1 MSIKIITKNKKLKAT
16 INSLENELRELKDK
30 LSTLEKNKRVDLD
43 CAKCHALKIENEKLK
58 DESTRLNKFEK
69 STHCLNEILSN
80 QKLSGDKLGLGFN
93 SFEASSSGT
102 KEIKFVKAQKKAYSD
117 GGPINMGVPLND
129 QAVPEI
135 NMGPPPA
142 TLGSEKIVSF
152 QKSILGPRPKH
163 IIVNKAKVPIVSD
176 NEVKQFYKPLS
187 KPGVAFSK
195 PNFRSKTPPLRRV
208 NNNYSRPKTPQPKIY
223 VGRQNQPHGFPIYL
237 GVDLKPDE
245 WIKDSGCSKHMM
257 GNRKLF
263 STYKA
268 YNGGNVIFG
277 SNLRGNII
285 GKGTISNDSLK
296 IDNVE
301 HVDNL
306 GFNLLSIGH
315 ICDNKCRV
323 TFSEHDSEITKN
335 GKVIGRGIRKKDLYI
350 MKLENKPKDQICLTT
365 IDENF
370 TFWNR
375 RLGHINMHLIQSLAS
390 KDLVRNLPTL
400 KFDQHFCDACKIGKQ
415 AHASHKAKNVVSTT
429 RYLELLHMDLF
440 GPSAIRSYRGNRY
453 TLVIVADYSRYTWTR
468 FLKDKTED
476 FDHFEILSYSQNSK
490 AYIFLNK
497 HTRKVE
503 ESLNVTFDETP
514 PPSKTSPLVDD
525 DLDEEEAIKVTEKK
539 NLENNIEHETLEI
552 DESVNIKESRN
563 HPLEN
568 VIGNLNQRTLRSQA
582 QNQSN
587 FYCFISTIE
596 PKNVNEALGD
606 ESWIV
611 AMQEELNQFIA
622 NDVWELVPQPKNM
635 TIIGT

>member
-80 QKLSGDKLGLGFN
+80 QKLSGDKLGLGVN

-129 QAVPEI
+129 QVVPEI

-163 IIVNKAKVPIVSD
+163 IIVNKAKVPI
-176 NEVKQFYKPLS
+176 
-187 KPGVAFSK
+187 
-195 PNFRSKTPPLRRV
+195 
-208 NNNYSRPKTPQPKIY
+208 
-223 VGRQNQPHGFPIYL
+223 
-237 GVDLKPDE
+237 
-245 WIKDSGCSKHMM
+245 
-257 GNRKLF
+257 
-263 STYKA
+263 A

-277 SNLRGNII
+277 SNLR
-285 GKGTISNDSLK
+285 
-296 IDNVE
+296 
-301 HVDNL
+301 
-306 GFNLLSIGH
+306 GH

-370 TFWNR
+370 TMWNR

-390 KDLVRNLPTL
+390 KDLVRNLPML

-476 FDHFEILSYSQNSK
+476 FDHFDILSYSQNSK

-525 DLDEEEAIKVTEKK
+525 DLDEEEAIKLTEKK
-539 NLENNIEHETLEI
+539 NLENDIKDEALEI
-552 DESVNIKESRN
+552 DEIGNIKKSRN

-582 QNQSN
+582 QDQSN
-587 FYCFISTIE
+587 YFCFISTIE

-635 TIIGT
+635 TIIGTKWIFRNKLDENGIVSRNKARLVA